1 MKITRRPMFTTVL
14 YGLLCGVTFIPLITA
29 LSYVLPWSM
38 AFMLTIWLYLAGYL
52 ALLARWARAT
62 IVSIIFP
69 LLLLLVV
76 VFWGSSTTAFMLLA
90 LGTLSWVR
98 SGICFK
104 GGALKT
110 LGSEAI
116 LCLGGGAL
124 VACFTPHSTITWAMA
139 IWMFSLVQS
148 LYFILFRETGEVVR
162 KEMKL
167 DPFDRAK
174 GKAEKILATLF

>member
-1 MKITRRPMFTTVL
+1 MKITQRPMLTTVL
-14 YGLLCGVTFIPLITA
+14 YGLSCGVTFIPLITA
-29 LSYVLPWSM
+29 LSSVLYWPM

-52 ALLARWARAT
+52 ALLAKWARAT
-62 IVSIIFP
+62 LGSILFP

-76 VFWGSSTTAFMLLA
+76 VFWGSSSTAFILLA

-98 SGICFK
+98 SGIYFK
-104 GGALKT
+104 GGTLKT

-124 VACFTPHSTITWAMA
+124 VACFTPNSTITWAMA

-148 LYFILFRETGEVVR
+148 LYFIFFRETGEVGR
-162 KEMKL
+162 KEMKF
-167 DPFDRAK
+167 DPFDQAK
-174 GKAEKILATLF
+174 GKAEKILATLL

>member
-1 MKITRRPMFTTVL
+1 MKITQRPMFTTVL
-14 YGLLCGVTFIPLITA
+14 YGLLCGVSFIPLSTLLNYA
-29 LSYVLPWSM
+29 LYWPT

-52 ALLARWARAT
+52 ALLARWAKAAL
-62 IVSIIFP
+62 VSVLFP

-110 LGSEAI
+110 LGSETI
-116 LCLGGGAL
+116 LSLGGGAL
-124 VACFTPHSTITWAMA
+124 VACFTPHSAITWAMA
-139 IWMFSLVQS
+139 IWMFFLVQS
-148 LYFILFRETGEVVR
+148 LYFIFFRETGDVGK

-174 GKAEKILATLF
+174 GKAEKILSALH

>member
-1 MKITRRPMFTTVL
+1 MKITRRPMLTTVL
-14 YGLLCGVTFIPLITA
+14 YGLFCGVTFIPLSAA
-29 LSYVLPWSM
+29 LSYALCWSM

-52 ALLARWARAT
+52 VFLSRWARAT
-62 IVSIIFP
+62 LVSILFP

-76 VFWGSSTTAFMLLA
+76 VFWGDSTTGFMLLA

-104 GGALKT
+104 GGLLKT

-124 VACFTPHSTITWAMA
+124 VAFFTPHSTITWAMA
-139 IWMFSLVQS
+139 IWMFFLVQS
-148 LYFILFRETGEVVR
+148 LYFIFFRETGKVGK

-167 DPFDRAK
+167 DPFERAK
-174 GKAEKILATLF
+174 GKAEKILATLL